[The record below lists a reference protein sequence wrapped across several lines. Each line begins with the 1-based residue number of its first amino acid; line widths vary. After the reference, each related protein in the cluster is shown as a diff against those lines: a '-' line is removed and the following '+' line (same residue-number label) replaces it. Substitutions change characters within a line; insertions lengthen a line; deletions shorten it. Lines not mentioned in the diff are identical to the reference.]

1 MLKILTP
8 FQVQQSGGLRWSLWS
23 LLPFASPL
31 QLWNMKW
38 QSSWYATTNWLRQI
52 PSRSNGQHKWGVGSA
67 HNSGFPLPRI
77 ARRNV
82 MFGQLFHLFVER
94 APFLLFFH
102 LQEESRSTLV
112 LGELQKANP
121 TPYWYNYKVIVIL
134 LPLNVAYYRYSGCI
148 HTVITTMVI
157 KLWAM
162 TWCAR

>member
-1 MLKILTP
+1 VPTI
-8 FQVQQSGGLRWSLWS
+8 V
-23 LLPFASPL
+23 A
-31 QLWNMKW
+31 
-38 QSSWYATTNWLRQI
+38 
-52 PSRSNGQHKWGVGSA
+52 
-67 HNSGFPLPRI
+67 RI

-82 MFGQLFHLFVER
+82 MFGQLFHRFVER

-157 KLWAM
+157 KL
-162 TWCAR
+162 